1 MTAADA
7 SGGTAQGAVPAAS
20 VPGET
25 VPAVDRERIERAVHE
40 ILLAIG
46 EDPERPGL
54 ARTPKRV
61 AEAYAEF
68 FGGLAVDPLSHLAD
82 SVPLDA
88 SIRRARGGDDAEV
101 PPTSDAV
108 LLRDLDFRSVCEH
121 HLLPFVGTA
130 HVAYLPGDRVVGLG
144 RIPAVIDTLASRPQ
158 LQERL
163 AEEIA
168 DALETGLEPRGVLVV
183 LDAQHRCVTTRG
195 SRQERSSTV
204 TVASRGALAE
214 PVARAEIMALIGA
227 GRG

>member
-1 MTAADA
+1 MTGVDAA
-7 SGGTAQGAVPAAS
+7 
-20 VPGET
+20 
-25 VPAVDRERIERAVHE
+25 RIERAVRE

-54 ARTPKRV
+54 QRTPERV
-61 AEAYAEF
+61 AEAYADF

-82 SVPLDA
+82 TVSVGETE
-88 SIRRARGGDDAEV
+88 SGV
-101 PPTSDAV
+101 PATSDAV
-108 LLRDLDFRSVCEH
+108 VLRDLAFRSVCEH

-144 RIPAVIDTLASRPQ
+144 RIPAVVETLARRPQ

-168 DALETGLEPRGVLVV
+168 DTLVAGLDPRGVLVV

-195 SRQERSSTV
+195 SRQEKSSTV
-204 TVASRGALAE
+204 TIASRGELAE
-214 PVARAEIMALIGA
+214 PAARAEIIALIGSP
-227 GRG
+227 RV